1 MSWTYEVIVVGGGHA
16 GVEAALASAR
26 LGCRTLLLTLSLEG
40 IAVMPCNP
48 AIGGPG
54 KAQLVREV
62 DALGGLMAQA
72 ADSSMIQIKVLNP
85 SRGRAVR
92 ALRAQCDRA
101 LYHQVVKTV
110 LEQQTH
116 LEIYQ
121 GEAGHLLVEGG
132 SCRGLC
138 LTSGEEL
145 LAQSVVLCCGTFLN
159 GMVHIGGFQIPAGRA
174 WEFPATQLSDS
185 LADCGLQL
193 LRFNTGTTPR
203 IDACSV
209 DFSVMRPQPGDP
221 GHPAFSVWDEPRPF
235 PQLDCHLTYT
245 TPSTHELVRRNA
257 HLSPS
262 RRGAM
267 VQVGPRYCPSIEE
280 KVRWFPDRTRHQVF
294 LEPEGRA
301 TTEIYLQGL
310 NISLPVEIQVEVLRT
325 IPGREEVRMMRP
337 GYAIAYDLVDPRQLE
352 LTLEVKG
359 VRGLFLAGQVIGT
372 TGYEE
377 AAALGVLAGTNAA
390 LKAQKRP
397 ALILGRSS
405 SYLGLMVE
413 DLTLVGVEE
422 PYRMFTSR
430 AEYRLSL
437 RQDNAAERL
446 SPIAHELGLLDQER
460 WRIFQERQEHKE
472 GFRSFLQNQRL
483 LPTPAVRSF
492 LAKRGAGDL
501 DGGVSAAELMERP
514 QLDWPDLAEFLP
526 LPPCPVEVADSVVT
540 EIKYRGYLVQE
551 EDWRRRLAHLE
562 GRAIPPDVDYAAV
575 PSLSGEACC
584 KLQAMRPSHLA
595 QASRLPG
602 VRDADLVALAIFLER
617 RSGNKEDA

>member
-1 MSWTYEVIVVGGGHA
+1 MSRTYEVIVVGGGHA

-101 LYHQVVKTV
+101 LYHQVVKTA

-121 GEAGHLLVEGG
+121 GEAGRLLVEGG
-132 SCRGLC
+132 SCHGLR
-138 LTSGEEL
+138 LTSGEEF
-145 LAQSVVLCCGTFLN
+145 LAESVVLCCGTFLN

-174 WEFPATQLSDS
+174 WEFPATQLSNS
-185 LADCGLQL
+185 LADCGFHL

-203 IDACSV
+203 IDARSV
-209 DFSVMRPQPGDP
+209 DFSVMLPQPGDP
-221 GHPAFSVWDEPRPF
+221 GHPAFSIWDEPRPF
-235 PQLDCHLTYT
+235 PQLNCHLTYT
-245 TPSTHELVRRNA
+245 TPSTHELVRQNA

-262 RRGAM
+262 QRGAM

-280 KVRWFPDRTRHQVF
+280 KVRWFPGRTRHQVF
-294 LEPEGRA
+294 LEPEGRT
-301 TTEIYLQGL
+301 TTEIYLQGM
-310 NISLPVEIQVEVLRT
+310 NISLPAEIQLEVLRT
-325 IPGREEVRMMRP
+325 IPGLEEVRMMRP

-352 LTLEVKG
+352 LTLEAKR

-390 LKAQKRP
+390 LRVQKRP
-397 ALILGRSS
+397 ALLLGRSR

-413 DLTLVGVEE
+413 DLTLMGVEE

-446 SPIAHELGLLDQER
+446 SPLAHELGLLDQEH
-460 WRIFQERQEHKE
+460 WRLFQERQAYKE
-472 GFRSFLQNQRL
+472 GFRSFLQSRRL
-483 LPTPAVRSF
+483 LPTPDVRSF
-492 LAKRGAGDL
+492 LAERGAGDL
-501 DGGVSAAELMERP
+501 DGGVSAAELLERP
-514 QLDWPDLAEFLP
+514 QLDWPDLAEFLSF
-526 LPPCPVEVADSVVT
+526 PPCPVEVADSVVT

-551 EDWRRRLAHLE
+551 EDWRRRLAHWE
-562 GRAIPPDVDYAAV
+562 GRAIPPGLDYAAV
-575 PSLSGEACC
+575 PSLSREACR
-584 KLQAMRPSHLA
+584 KLQAMQPSHLA

-602 VRDADLVALAIFLER
+602 VKDADLVALAIYLER
-617 RSGNKEDA
+617 GSGSKEEA